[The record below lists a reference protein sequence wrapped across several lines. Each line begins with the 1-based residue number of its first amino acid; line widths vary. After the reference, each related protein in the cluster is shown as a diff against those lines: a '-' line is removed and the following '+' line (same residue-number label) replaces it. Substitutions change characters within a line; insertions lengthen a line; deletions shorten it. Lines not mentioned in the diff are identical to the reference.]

1 MPYPFPKPFQVNPDG
16 PWILQTEKGLKTFVD
31 VELAW
36 STYQFAKF
44 MYEKDYDRTNQT
56 SR

>member
-16 PWILQTEKGLKTFVD
+16 PWILQTEKGLKTFID

-56 SR
+56 GR